1 MLDSKDVLRAQVDE
15 ALVVIGQPKTVKPA
29 EDRSPEFASGG
40 LGGGE
45 QANGVNDNDANAGDN
60 DDGNDDSNDDGNDD
74 GNGDS
79 DLNMGEDVAYEG
91 GQEGQEVTC
100 ATTLAYVCHT
110 LQAHRLHDPNFANW
124 RRG

>member
-1 MLDSKDVLRAQVDE
+1 MLDSKDALRAQVDE

-29 EDRSPEFASGG
+29 EDRSPDFASRG

-60 DDGNDDSNDDGNDD
+60 DEGNDD
-74 GNGDS
+74 GDDDS
-79 DLNMGEDVAYEG
+79 DLNLGEDAAYEG

-124 RRG
+124 RRR